1 MKIFLIV
8 SKAKGNVGCDDLNI
22 IEDIIDGEKSILKVI
37 KFFFVKKKNHASYTV
52 YVCVRECISGR
63 KPYILIYTHNLTG
76 TAYEKCKNYCR
87 WIKELLKIE

>member
-37 KFFFVKKKNHASYTV
+37 KIFFCQKEKPCIIYC
-52 YVCVRECISGR
+52 VCVCTRV
-63 KPYILIYTHNLTG
+63 Y
-76 TAYEKCKNYCR
+76 
-87 WIKELLKIE
+87 